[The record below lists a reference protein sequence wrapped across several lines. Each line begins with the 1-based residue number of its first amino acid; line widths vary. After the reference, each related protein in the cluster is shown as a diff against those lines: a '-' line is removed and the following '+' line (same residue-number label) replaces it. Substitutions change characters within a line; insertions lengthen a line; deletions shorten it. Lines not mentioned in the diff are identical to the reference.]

1 VRLSFRSDRADL
13 VVDGLLRDVA
23 VGRFIDA
30 HAPDPALGSLTAL
43 LLRRGWQGLQ
53 VLPDEPASRNF
64 QRANPNCR
72 TEIAK
77 IGAFDSAGFST
88 IPALCRRHFGNQPVE
103 LLCLGSAVQLPAV
116 LLGLTATSPQPWVVC
131 IEHVTP
137 RLDQDCSQVLL
148 DQAGYRLLF
157 AGPTVDF
164 WVLSDAPASVLS
176 FSYAGAVVM
185 PGPAMPVSLLPP
197 ALELDELLALDDERF
212 VLAAYWSVLR
222 RPADDAGKL
231 HYEAALRQG
240 RRRVEILRELAVS
253 EEALAHNVGVGYRD
267 LPIAEPPPT
276 QPARRPWWRRLI
288 GHGGLEAPRPLA
300 KLRPA
305 AASTVDAASAGN
317 NEQQMDWPHYKISYA
332 QNFEDLVLAGLLKS
346 VSTGFYV
353 DVGANHPELDS
364 VTKIFYE
371 KGWRGLNV
379 EPNDDLHRLLEEQR
393 PRDINVRAA
402 ASSQPGSLTLRIYDG
417 LDGLSTISR
426 DTQAVHAASLA
437 DRRFRDVQVPVVCL
451 ADLLS
456 QHRPTGDIHFL
467 KVDVE
472 GLELEVLLGNDWRRF
487 RPWVLCLERNLQSA
501 RQAAICTYLREMGYQ
516 AVFWDGI
523 NDFFVADERLE
534 VWKSFSYAND
544 VVMNGV
550 PVNYIFVRTM
560 AALARDA
567 ATRT

>member
-1 VRLSFRSDRADL
+1 
-13 VVDGLLRDVA
+13 
-23 VGRFIDA
+23 
-30 HAPDPALGSLTAL
+30 
-43 LLRRGWQGLQ
+43 
-53 VLPDEPASRNF
+53 
-64 QRANPNCR
+64 
-72 TEIAK
+72 
-77 IGAFDSAGFST
+77 
-88 IPALCRRHFGNQPVE
+88 
-103 LLCLGSAVQLPAV
+103 
-116 LLGLTATSPQPWVVC
+116 
-131 IEHVTP
+131 
-137 RLDQDCSQVLL
+137 
-148 DQAGYRLLF
+148 
-157 AGPTVDF
+157 
-164 WVLSDAPASVLS
+164 
-176 FSYAGAVVM
+176 
-185 PGPAMPVSLLPP
+185 
-197 ALELDELLALDDERF
+197 
-212 VLAAYWSVLR
+212 
-222 RPADDAGKL
+222 
-231 HYEAALRQG
+231 
-240 RRRVEILRELAVS
+240 
-253 EEALAHNVGVGYRD
+253 
-267 LPIAEPPPT
+267 
-276 QPARRPWWRRLI
+276 
-288 GHGGLEAPRPLA
+288 
-300 KLRPA
+300 
-305 AASTVDAASAGN
+305 
-317 NEQQMDWPHYKISYA
+317 MDWPHYKISYA